1 MTRAASNV
9 NTTKSDTKKFGHL
22 HIVFRDWQA
31 VSADADA
38 TEGVYRDLFNQESS
52 SSDGCAARNKIR
64 IDILQ
69 AFDSLK
75 IWLFDA
81 PTDSVADL
89 KKKLTITMT
98 TPNFRAQI
106 RKLRYVSLLI
116 IFV

>member
-9 NTTKSDTKKFGHL
+9 NTSKSGTKKFGHL

-31 VSADADA
+31 VSTDVDA
-38 TEGVYRDLFNQESS
+38 TKGVYKDLFDQERS

-69 AFDSLK
+69 AFESLN

-89 KKKLTITMT
+89 KKKLTINMT
-98 TPNFRAQI
+98 TSMFRSQI
-106 RKLRYVSLLI
+106 RKFRYVR
-116 IFV
+116 